1 MFLVLLS
8 VLQKTCEI
16 YTQEWNRSSV
26 YVVRSVFLVFS
37 HCPQV
42 VRLFSRPV
50 FPGYDVA
57 VACHMPHILRPS
69 FMLHPPCR
77 GRRRPGETVDDLV
90 AKLVDQDAGDD
101 DPRAAGRNKC
111 QWARREQKRRVH
123 LLWDDPKDKQMNGRV
138 VSNVCEP
145 REGFVEPC
153 SMPTRLALLHEAPP
167 HRNWTNSQYNTV
179 LTNVVKNAL
188 YPTNT
193 ANAAARPVSTPL
205 PFPFPLYHI
214 PRYIK
219 YPRVSAPFTT
229 VCAVFHPPPAFHSFH
244 PYVQSSSHWIA
255 YGAHTGQCH
264 LPPGMLCG
272 RRRTYPMSQRTSGSE
287 KKSQASVKVDGV
299 WDQAG
304 SAAARGVRVLVGDDM
319 GGGEEERPP
328 RGVSR
333 AAEEERVETI

>member
-1 MFLVLLS
+1 
-8 VLQKTCEI
+8 
-16 YTQEWNRSSV
+16 
-26 YVVRSVFLVFS
+26 
-37 HCPQV
+37 
-42 VRLFSRPV
+42 
-50 FPGYDVA
+50 
-57 VACHMPHILRPS
+57 MPHILRPS
-69 FMLHPPCR
+69 FVLHRPGR
-77 GRRRPGETVDDLV
+77 ARRRPGETVDDLV
-90 AKLVDQDAGDD
+90 AKLVNQDAGDD
-101 DPRAAGRNKC
+101 DPRAAARNQC
-111 QWARREQKRRVH
+111 QWANLEQKGRVH
-123 LLWDDPKDKQMNGRV
+123 LLGDDPKHKQMNGRV
-138 VSNVCEP
+138 VSNVREP

-153 SMPTRLALLHEAPP
+153 STPAQSALLREAP
-167 HRNWTNSQYNTV
+167 HRQWTNSQYNTV

-193 ANAAARPVSTPL
+193 ANAAARPVNTPL

-214 PRYIK
+214 PRYTK
-219 YPRVSAPFTT
+219 YPRVSTPFTT

-287 KKSQASVKVDGV
+287 RKSQASVKVDGV

-304 SAAARGVRVLVGDDM
+304 SAAARGARVLVGDDM

-333 AAEEERVETI
+333 AAEEERVETILVDASVRDDQ